1 MAAILPDFQTIAQ
14 QTRSL
19 QEKSGYATESYP
31 YKQEIKRQLRIIDE
45 QDAVNRYVWYNLPY
59 GLTSQMIERVTYYRY
74 SPTLF
79 YRHETQR
86 AYCLPY
92 VLNGSID
99 FLGRALYGRPL
110 PFLGTSEVT
119 KVEKREDKKEL
130 SDLSKMY
137 FPDLVL
143 EFAWDPIIE
152 DLTNF
157 DTELRLYENGGV
169 IFYDY
174 TPQYSQKACP
184 RSELVDGLLDMMA
197 DIIPFCRTSLENS
210 TGVTGVRITDESAA
224 ANIYQANAAIKNGA
238 LAGNRFVPVVSGITL
253 QDLAPGATAKS
264 EEFLLTLQALDNY
277 RLSLLGLNNGG
288 LFQKKAHMLEA
299 EQRINDGNSGIILQ
313 DGLIN
318 RQHAADIFNSI
329 WGTSIYVEISE
340 TLTGLDQS
348 GDGFID
354 NNTGDEAQNNSQDY
368 GGEGIEDV

>member
-1 MAAILPDFQTIAQ
+1 M
-14 QTRSL
+14 
-19 QEKSGYATESYP
+19 
-31 YKQEIKRQLRIIDE
+31 
-45 QDAVNRYVWYNLPY
+45 
-59 GLTSQMIERVTYYRY
+59 
-74 SPTLF
+74 
-79 YRHETQR
+79 
-86 AYCLPY
+86 
-92 VLNGSID
+92 
-99 FLGRALYGRPL
+99 
-110 PFLGTSEVT
+110 
-119 KVEKREDKKEL
+119 
-130 SDLSKMY
+130 
-137 FPDLVL
+137 
-143 EFAWDPIIE
+143 
-152 DLTNF
+152 
-157 DTELRLYENGGV
+157 
-169 IFYDY
+169 
-174 TPQYSQKACP
+174 
-184 RSELVDGLLDMMA
+184 
-197 DIIPFCRTSLENS
+197 
-210 TGVTGVRITDESAA
+210 
-224 ANIYQANAAIKNGA
+224 
-238 LAGNRFVPVVSGITL
+238 PVVSGITL